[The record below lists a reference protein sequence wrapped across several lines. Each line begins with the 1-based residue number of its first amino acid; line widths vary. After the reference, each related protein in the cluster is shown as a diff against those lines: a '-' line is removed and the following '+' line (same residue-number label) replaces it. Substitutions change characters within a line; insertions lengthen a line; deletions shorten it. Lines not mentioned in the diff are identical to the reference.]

1 MDTKEHIMQVSM
13 LLFSEKGF
21 ETTTMRDIASKAD
34 VNLALINYHFGSKE
48 GLLKNIFQQRA
59 LNVQFHIWEIAN
71 NKSIDELEKIHEIIE
86 HYVAK
91 MFTNQEFHKVML
103 RELFSSE
110 RDEVHADTIAIFSEN
125 ANIIIE
131 IIKQGIKKKIF
142 NKVDPELCFA
152 TIIGTIHHLMLSKLL
167 RENIYGGKEKK
178 DPILDPSFQKR
189 VTNHI
194 KQIIENHLIP
204 PHKIKSI

>member
-1 MDTKEHIMQVSM
+1 MQMS
-13 LLFSEKGF
+13 
-21 ETTTMRDIASKAD
+21 TTSDF
-34 VNLALINYHFGSKE
+34 ALISRVEQIN
-48 GLLKNIFQQRA
+48 RPC
-59 LNVQFHIWEIAN
+59 
-71 NKSIDELEKIHEIIE
+71 
-86 HYVAK
+86 
-91 MFTNQEFHKVML
+91 
-103 RELFSSE
+103 
-110 RDEVHADTIAIFSEN
+110 
-125 ANIIIE
+125 NIIIE

-178 DPILDPSFQKR
+178 DPIPDPSFQKR